1 MEGTVMATAR
11 EVGSSVRPLLLL
23 ATLMAIATAVA
34 YLAIGFGLVP
44 DDFSSPLRPVMVF
57 AGVTYVVGAGV
68 LHLVGR
74 RLLLLGA
81 AANAAVL
88 GLFVLSAAR
97 ENATVDVLSLS
108 AKSAQVIL
116 SVLLVWAGLHTAPR
130 R

>member
-1 MEGTVMATAR
+1 MATAR
-11 EVGSSVRPLLLL
+11 EVDSSVRPLLLL
-23 ATLMAIATAVA
+23 ATLAAMAAAVA

-44 DDFSSPLRPVMVF
+44 DDFKSPPRPVMVL
-57 AGVTYVVGAGV
+57 AGITYAVGAGM
-68 LHLVGR
+68 LHFVDR

-108 AKSAQVIL
+108 GKAAQALL
-116 SVLLVWAGLHTAPR
+116 SVLLVWAGLHMAPR